1 MTVPFRRVIVLVPL
15 AVALSWA
22 VAKPVSV
29 ATQTPAQSAQ
39 SMAQRETVA
48 QEVAAALK
56 EYHRLFSSKRADAM
70 AERGYGAPLVT
81 LGRGNYT
88 VLQTRKDVETWA
100 GAFVTRLSAEG
111 WDRSE
116 MPSPSICVLTPTS
129 AIASG
134 EFVRYRKDG
143 SVLGRFGNAY
153 VFSKTTEGWR
163 VVGMLSHDAS
173 KPIRCD
179 R

>member
-1 MTVPFRRVIVLVPL
+1 MTTWLVRIVAVSVMASGIGALGAAQAGGGAND
-15 AVALSWA
+15 AVAN
-22 VAKPVSV
+22 
-29 ATQTPAQSAQ
+29 
-39 SMAQRETVA
+39 
-48 QEVAAALK
+48 EVAAALK
-56 EYHRLFSSKRADAM
+56 EYHRLFSSKQADVM
-70 AERGYGAPLVT
+70 AERAYGAPLTT
-81 LGRGNYT
+81 LGRNTYT
-88 VLQTRKDVETWA
+88 VLQTRQDVEAWA
-100 GAFVTRLSAEG
+100 RPFVTRLVADG

-143 SVLGRFGNAY
+143 SVLSRLGNAY
-153 VFSKTTEGWR
+153 VFSKGAEGWR
-163 VVGMLSHDAS
+163 VVAMLSHDAA